1 MAKKIILV
9 TIIIPEIRL
18 NLIKESAELN
28 VLNGKDDSLPTREE
42 LINEVKN
49 ADVILSLLTKKID
62 REIME
67 LNPRLLGISNYDVGY
82 DNNEKIN
89 HS

>member
-1 MAKKIILV
+1 MAKKIIFV
-9 TIIIPEIRL
+9 TRKIPEIGL

-28 VLNGKDDSLPTREE
+28 VWDREDDSLPTREE

-49 ADVILSLLTKKID
+49 ADVILSQLTEKID